1 MECLEQYFTT
11 NDIKTAEKRAIL
23 LSVCGAATCQVICNI
38 MTPGKPTDHTFE
50 ELVLLV
56 QAHRNSPPSVTVQ
69 RFTFNSRL
77 QKDGDTVSQ
86 FVAELRRLSEHC
98 AFDISLDDMLQDWLV
113 CGVHETRVQHRLLS
127 EPNLTFKKGFEICQS
142 AEVAETN
149 ARELQMSQKYKV
161 PSGLS
166 SVVPCKGTCNTLSML
181 LVWWQAA
188 LSPRLLFQNCRV
200 SPLQEE
206 GSHWKGMSQQEPVQ
220 TASARSWFQCDSQ
233 DR

>member
-98 AFDISLDDMLQDWLV
+98 AFDVSLDDMLQDRLV
-113 CGVHETRVQHRLLS
+113 GVRCS
-127 EPNLTFKKGFEICQS
+127 
-142 AEVAETN
+142 
-149 ARELQMSQKYKV
+149 
-161 PSGLS
+161 
-166 SVVPCKGTCNTLSML
+166 
-181 LVWWQAA
+181 
-188 LSPRLLFQNCRV
+188 
-200 SPLQEE
+200 
-206 GSHWKGMSQQEPVQ
+206 
-220 TASARSWFQCDSQ
+220 
-233 DR
+233 